1 MMLLKRLLSK
11 IYRVGA
17 VMFPPAKEDDIR
29 LLRLTLARHKLPT
42 LPMDYVQFLNLTDG
56 LLWNGMQFYG
66 VQAHNRDNLG
76 YTLPGLLEV
85 NMDYASR
92 KRRQDFLVL
101 GEVDED
107 LIVYAPKEK
116 TYQLVDKMDLLA
128 ELNLPRFFDVV
139 YLFSE
144 DLVKEDVPETSEH
157 SA

>member
-17 VMFPPAKEDDIR
+17 VMFQPAKEDDIR
-29 LLRLTLARHKLPT
+29 LLRLTLGRHKLPT
-42 LPMDYVQFLNLTDG
+42 LPMDYIQFLNLTDG
-56 LLWNGMQFYG
+56 MLWNGMQFYG
-66 VQAHNRDNLG
+66 VHSHKRDNLG
-76 YTLPGLLEV
+76 YTFPSLLEV
-85 NMDYASR
+85 NMDYLAR
-92 KRRQDFLVL
+92 KRCQNFLVL

-116 TYQLVDKMDLLA
+116 TYQLVDKMDLQA

-144 DLVKEDVPETSEH
+144 DLVKENTQEVPQP
-157 SA
+157 